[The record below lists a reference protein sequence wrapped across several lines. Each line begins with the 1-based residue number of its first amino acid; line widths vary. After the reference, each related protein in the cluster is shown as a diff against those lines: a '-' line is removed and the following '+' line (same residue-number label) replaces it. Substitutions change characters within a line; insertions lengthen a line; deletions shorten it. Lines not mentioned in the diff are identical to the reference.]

1 MNHEEKITM
10 RYILLLSCVKKGHIS
25 IKKASRKLGW
35 SKQKVVAVGQ
45 MLCEKGVLSK
55 DLTEAFIGGEYVD
68 KLVGY
73 HLASF

>member
-1 MNHEEKITM
+1 MKHEEKIIM
-10 RYILLLSCVKKGHIS
+10 RYILLLSCVKKGKIS

-45 MLCEKGVLSK
+45 MLCEKGALTK
-55 DLTEAFIGGEYVD
+55 DFVADCFHGEYVD

-73 HLASF
+73 NLESF

>member
-1 MNHEEKITM
+1 MKPEEKVLM

-35 SKQKVVAVGQ
+35 TKQKVVAVGQ
-45 MLCEKGVLSK
+45 MLYKKGVLTK
-55 DLTEAFIGGEYVD
+55 DCVEDYVGGSYVN

-73 HLASF
+73 DLNSV

>member
-1 MNHEEKITM
+1 MKHEEKIIM
-10 RYILLLSCVKKGHIS
+10 RYILLLSCVKKGKIS

-45 MLCEKGVLSK
+45 MLCEKGVLTK
-55 DLTEAFIGGEYVD
+55 DLVQDYFGGEYVD

-73 HLASF
+73 NLENF